1 MRAQRRT
8 QPTRRCLE
16 RRWSRHPRGRST
28 IPMPFP
34 LTPLTATFLFRL
46 RPSLPALPFLRF
58 ARLFAIACVVTG
70 VTLFSL
76 GAFKAKFHDK
86 HYLRSGIETV
96 LLGGSCATVA
106 YFVGQWVSQFT
117 EAQNLFSMP
126 TAAPPLVQ
134 ALGS

>member
-1 MRAQRRT
+1 
-8 QPTRRCLE
+8 
-16 RRWSRHPRGRST
+16 
-28 IPMPFP
+28 MPFP

-46 RPSLPALPFLRF
+46 CPSLPALSFLRF

-86 HYLRSGIETV
+86 AYVRSGLET
-96 LLGGSCATVA
+96 LALGGVCAAIAFYVGKAFSSFATLDELIA
-106 YFVGQWVSQFT
+106 Y
-117 EAQNLFSMP
+117 MP
-126 TAAPPLVQ
+126 TAAPALVQ

>member
-1 MRAQRRT
+1 MLVCNIAVF
-8 QPTRRCLE
+8 P
-16 RRWSRHPRGRST
+16 
-28 IPMPFP
+28 IPP
-34 LTPLTATFLFRL
+34 LPISHSL
-46 RPSLPALPFLRF
+46 PSLPALPFLRF

-96 LLGGSCATVA
+96 VLGGSCATVA

-117 EAQNLFSMP
+117 EAQDLFSMP
-126 TAAPPLVQ
+126 TAAPALVQ